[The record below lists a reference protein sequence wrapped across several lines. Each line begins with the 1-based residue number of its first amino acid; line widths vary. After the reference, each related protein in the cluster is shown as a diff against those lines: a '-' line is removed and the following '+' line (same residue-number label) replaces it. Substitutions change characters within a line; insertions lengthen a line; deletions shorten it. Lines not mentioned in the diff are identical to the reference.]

1 MNLLLRKGDGKKKT
15 FNFGLSLLFLNVSL
29 YMETV
34 TKSKAEFTFG
44 KIGSEAF
51 FLLYNHRNNPL
62 FLLQDIIVNNQL
74 KAQL

>member
-1 MNLLLRKGDGKKKT
+1 
-15 FNFGLSLLFLNVSL
+15 
-29 YMETV
+29 METV

-51 FLLYNHRNNPL
+51 FYCNHRNNPL

>member
-1 MNLLLRKGDGKKKT
+1 
-15 FNFGLSLLFLNVSL
+15 
-29 YMETV
+29 METV